1 MKLKKIFLPLLAA
14 LLFAGCS
21 AAPEAPAPADKF
33 DAEVDYLIV
42 GGGAAGIASAVEA
55 ADQGIE
61 NIMIVE
67 KTGDVY
73 KRQAEPLHL
82 GTAFQN
88 RDNAQGRSGIPQR
101 RLMKTQNLR
110 SNVIMSEWFHTGF
123 LLFFIIPSPFPKRKK
138 RSARDLFSGIF

>member
-21 AAPEAPAPADKF
+21 AAPEAQTPSGKF

-42 GGGAAGIASAVEA
+42 GGGAAGIASAIEA

-67 KTGDVY
+67 KTGMLGGAAVY
-73 KRQAEPLHL
+73 
-82 GTAFQN
+82 
-88 RDNAQGRSGIPQR
+88 SG
-101 RLMKTQNLR
+101 
-110 SNVIMSEWFHTGF
+110 
-123 LLFFIIPSPFPKRKK
+123 
-138 RSARDLFSGIF
+138 GIFGGVETQVTQALDLHVDIEDIIAEQQREKHYILDE

>member
-21 AAPEAPAPADKF
+21 AAPEAQAPTDKF

-67 KTGDVY
+67 KTGMLGGAAVY
-73 KRQAEPLHL
+73 S
-82 GTAFQN
+82 GAF
-88 RDNAQGRSGIPQR
+88 R
-101 RLMKTQNLR
+101 RCGN
-110 SNVIMSEWFHTGF
+110 
-123 LLFFIIPSPFPKRKK
+123 PSHPSIG
-138 RSARDLFSGIF
+138 SAC